1 VLVARGGIEPY
12 GQEVVRFAHTLG
24 LKVKETFFP
33 AWPRG
38 DYLATLHHAARA
50 DVLVVTSHIPL
61 DLSRILYRAAD
72 AVLANSRHEPFGL
85 VGLETMAAGGIAFTG
100 STGEDYVIPL
110 VNAVVLETAEAREIE
125 DYVLYLRAHPQE
137 SDRIRRAARR
147 TARLYTWEAAVRN
160 LLGKLE
166 HQARLQ
172 GIPDEMPHRVGHHS
186 PPALQQNIAEAEQSR
201 LPKTGMERSPGLS
214 QAEKAKLAHVGV
226 GVT

>member
-1 VLVARGGIEPY
+1 
-12 GQEVVRFAHTLG
+12 
-24 LKVKETFFP
+24 
-33 AWPRG
+33 
-38 DYLATLHHAARA
+38 
-50 DVLVVTSHIPL
+50 VVTSHIPL

-147 TARLYTWEAAVRN
+147 TARLYIWEAAVRN

-201 LPKTGMERSPGLS
+201 LPKTRMERSPGLP